1 MQSMARSLTL
11 PWGERFGAGGA
22 SRTLLLALVA
32 GALVG
37 CTGSVVGDSGGGP
50 GPKGPGDNT
59 NPPGPGGGTGGTNGG
74 GMNMG
79 PGGSGAGPGPMPVM
93 PGTVNVGISPLRRL
107 TAEQYR
113 NTVRDLLLM
122 PDAKTLVLTT
132 DLPADGNIADRF
144 SGNTAGALAGLDADT
159 YGGLAEKL
167 ATKAVANLQ
176 PLLPCQPSAGKA
188 CATQFIQSF
197 GKRAFR
203 RPLSATEVTRFE
215 TVFTTGSTGGTF
227 ANGIKLVIQAMLQSP
242 KFLYIIEPIP
252 ANGAGKVFQ
261 IDSWAMATRLSYFF
275 LGSMP
280 DAGLFTAAEAN
291 QLTTADQVAEQA
303 ARLVK
308 DNHFRDTLASF
319 HNEWL
324 ELDSL
329 ESADKDAMLFPTWN
343 DALKTALGQQTQKF
357 IEGVIADGDGKLATL
372 MAANFSYLSGP
383 LYDIYGVPKPA
394 SATAWAKVDLKPA
407 ERAGLLTHAGIL
419 AGLAH
424 ENRTSFILRGK
435 LVREAILCFQVPP
448 PPAGVDTSESMISP
462 TATAKERSEAHRRN
476 PSCASCHAAFDTIG
490 FAFEGYDPIG
500 RYRTVDGAGKPIDTV
515 GTLTGVSMAL
525 DGDVPNAVALSKK
538 LSTAEEVGQC
548 VARMWMRFGL
558 GREEDD
564 KGDAA
569 SLAAAFKAM
578 KDSGSI
584 TDTLVALARSDSFRH
599 QKVNP

>member
-1 MQSMARSLTL
+1 V
-11 PWGERFGAGGA
+11 GGAGG
-22 SRTLLLALVA
+22 
-32 GALVG
+32 
-37 CTGSVVGDSGGGP
+37 SGP
-50 GPKGPGDNT
+50 DPTPV
-59 NPPGPGGGTGGTNGG
+59 PPG
-74 GMNMG
+74 
-79 PGGSGAGPGPMPVM
+79 S
-93 PGTVNVGISPLRRL
+93 VNVGISPLRRL

-113 NTVRDLLLM
+113 NTVRDLLMM

-144 SGNTAGALAGLDADT
+144 SGNVVGALAGLDADT

-167 ATKAVANLQ
+167 ATKAVTNLM
-176 PLLPCQPSAGKA
+176 PLLPCQPSGGKA

-203 RPLSATEVTRFE
+203 RPLSGVEVTRFE

-275 LGSMP
+275 LNSMP
-280 DAGLFTAAEAN
+280 DAGLFTAAEGN

-303 ARLVK
+303 TRLLK
-308 DNHFRDTLASF
+308 DSRFRDTLAGF

-324 ELDSL
+324 ELDAL
-329 ESADKDAMLFPTWN
+329 ESADKDPMLFPAWN

-357 IEGVIADGDGKLATL
+357 IEGVIADGDGKLETL
-372 MAANFSYLSGP
+372 LAANFSYLSGP
-383 LYDIYGVPKPA
+383 LYDLYGITKPA
-394 SATAWAKVDLKPA
+394 SSASWAKVDLKA
-407 ERAGLLTHAGIL
+407 GERAGLLTHAGIL

-448 PPAGVDTSESMISP
+448 PPAGVDTSEAMVSP

-490 FAFEGYDPIG
+490 FAFEGYDPVG
-500 RYRTVDGAGKPIDTV
+500 KYRTVDGAGKPIDTV
-515 GTLTGVSMAL
+515 GTLVGVSPAL
-525 DGDVPNAVALSKK
+525 DGDVANAVALSKK
-538 LSTAEEVGQC
+538 LSTAEDVGQC

-564 KGDAA
+564 KDDAA

-578 KDSGSI
+578 KDTGSI
-584 TDTLVALARSDSFRH
+584 PDTLVALARSDAFRH
-599 QKVNP
+599 QKVKP